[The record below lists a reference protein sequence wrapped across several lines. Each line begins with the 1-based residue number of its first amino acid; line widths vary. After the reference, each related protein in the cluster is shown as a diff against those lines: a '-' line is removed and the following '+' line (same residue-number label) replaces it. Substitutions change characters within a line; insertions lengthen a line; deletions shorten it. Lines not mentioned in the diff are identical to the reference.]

1 MACCGGGRSFSPNQI
16 RQQAQQPQPQQQ
28 MVQAPKPPPANYTP
42 GVVSPGYAQQSNPN
56 RTTI

>member
-1 MACCGGGRSFSPNQI
+1 MACCGGGRSFPANQP
-16 RQQAQQPQPQQQ
+16 RQAPAQPQPQQQ
-28 MVQAPKPPPANYTP
+28 MVQAPRPPAATYTP